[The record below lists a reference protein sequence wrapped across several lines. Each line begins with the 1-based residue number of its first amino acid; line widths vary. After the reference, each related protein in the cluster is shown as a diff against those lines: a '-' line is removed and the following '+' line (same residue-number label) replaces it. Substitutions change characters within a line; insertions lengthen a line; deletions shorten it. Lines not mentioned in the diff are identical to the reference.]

1 MSGIAGMDCSNA
13 IVVSF
18 RPGQPVCGIRLG
30 AGLAN
35 VEHHHWFMLRDSVGT
50 SCAESTA
57 TLGHRAF
64 VAPGQCGFPSMTYG
78 G

>member
-1 MSGIAGMDCSNA
+1 
-13 IVVSF
+13 
-18 RPGQPVCGIRLG
+18 
-30 AGLAN
+30 
-35 VEHHHWFMLRDSVGT
+35 VGT

-57 TLGHRAF
+57 KLGHRAF